1 MSSDETAPRS
11 FPPRQGGARPA
22 PTGTATSG
30 ESVPTFMPPRTST
43 AAAPGAATPPPPAS
57 SSSPVPG
64 AGGWPSAPHDGAHDT
79 GDVPVG
85 EIRHTSSRTGEG
97 ARPAVKVSSDPGAP
111 RRVRLAVSRVDPWS
125 VMKLSFLLSVA
136 VGIMIVVAAAV
147 VWLTLDGMHVFTK
160 VDSLVREVV
169 GTESKIDILQ
179 YVKFSRIVSAASL
192 IAIVDV
198 FLMTALA
205 TIGAFLYNIV
215 AALVGGIH
223 LTMTDE

>member
-1 MSSDETAPRS
+1 MTSSTPKGTSSSTTSSDETSSLPAFREDKSARKGAGSPS
-11 FPPRQGGARPA
+11 EQGMGTGKGSAGRGASR
-22 PTGTATSG
+22 
-30 ESVPTFMPPRTST
+30 
-43 AAAPGAATPPPPAS
+43 
-57 SSSPVPG
+57 SPVKKSGSG
-64 AGGWPSAPHDGAHDT
+64 AE
-79 GDVPVG
+79 G
-85 EIRHTSSRTGEG
+85 ERRG
-97 ARPAVKVSSDPGAP
+97 P
-111 RRVRLAVSRVDPWS
+111 RRVRLTLARIDPFS

-169 GTESKIDILQ
+169 GTETKIDILQ

>member
-1 MSSDETAPRS
+1 
-11 FPPRQGGARPA
+11 
-22 PTGTATSG
+22 
-30 ESVPTFMPPRTST
+30 
-43 AAAPGAATPPPPAS
+43 
-57 SSSPVPG
+57 
-64 AGGWPSAPHDGAHDT
+64 
-79 GDVPVG
+79 
-85 EIRHTSSRTGEG
+85 
-97 ARPAVKVSSDPGAP
+97 
-111 RRVRLAVSRVDPWS
+111 
-125 VMKLSFLLSVA
+125 MKLSFLLSVA

-169 GTESKIDILQ
+169 GTETKIDILQ